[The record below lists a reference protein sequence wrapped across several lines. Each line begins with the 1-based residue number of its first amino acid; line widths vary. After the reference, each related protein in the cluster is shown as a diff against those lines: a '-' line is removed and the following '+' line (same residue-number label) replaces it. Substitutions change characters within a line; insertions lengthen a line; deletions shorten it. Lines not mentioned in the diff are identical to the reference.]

1 MAGRVPERDVV
12 AEVRAGRVEP
22 VYYLYGK
29 EPFLVQRALAAIRA
43 AALDPKT
50 QAFNLDTV
58 ECKEGAHHAE
68 RILAAARTLPMM
80 ARRRLVLV
88 KDADE
93 LKPDDLETMLPYLGD
108 PAETTCLVFVAQN
121 ADLRRRFF
129 LELRKTGG
137 LAKFEPLYERRLPA
151 WIEAEARGLG
161 HGVEPGASQLL
172 CDVIGADLSALAQAL
187 EQLSLFVGP
196 RQRITV
202 AAVEELI
209 AETRQHSVFDLANAV
224 GERDTRKALHQCQRM
239 LQAREPAIRIL
250 FMLTRHFRQLWIAQQ
265 CASQRVD
272 REEAARRIG
281 IPPFFVDGLL
291 TQASRFDG
299 PTLTRA
305 FEALYDADRALKSS
319 RAGDDV
325 VLERLLVDLCR
336 TPAGGRAGGRRPE
349 GVRSGG

>member
-1 MAGRVPERDVV
+1 MAGRAPDRDVV
-12 AEVRAGRVEP
+12 AEVRAGRVAP

-29 EPFLVQRALAAIRA
+29 EQFLVQRALAAIRTA
-43 AALDPKT
+43 VLDPKT
-50 QAFNLDTV
+50 QAFNLDTID
-58 ECKEGAHHAE
+58 CKSGGKEGAHQAE

-80 ARRRLVLV
+80 ARCRLVLV
-88 KDADE
+88 RDADE
-93 LKPDDLETMLPYLGD
+93 LGTDDLEAMLPYLSD
-108 PAETTCLVFVAQN
+108 PSETTCLVFVAQN

-137 LAKFEPLYERRLPA
+137 LAKFEPLYERRLPG
-151 WIEAEARGLG
+151 WIEAEARALG
-161 HGVEPGASQLL
+161 HGVEPGAAQLL
-172 CDVIGADLSALAQAL
+172 SDVVGADLASLAQAL

-196 RQRITV
+196 RERITV
-202 AAVEELI
+202 AAVEELC

-250 FMLTRHFRQLWIAQQ
+250 FMLTRHFRQLWIAQELAAQ
-265 CASQRVD
+265 HVD

-291 TQASRFDG
+291 TQARRFDG
-299 PTLTRA
+299 RTLARA
-305 FEALYDADRALKSS
+305 FEALYDADRALKSTH
-319 RAGDDV
+319 AGDEL

-336 TPAGGRAGGRRPE
+336 KPTRGGAEAGPRR
-349 GVRSGG
+349 G

>member
-1 MAGRVPERDVV
+1 MAGRAPDRDVV
-12 AEVRAGRVEP
+12 SEIRAGRVEP

-29 EPFLVQRALAAIRA
+29 EQFLVQRTLAAIRA
-43 AALDPKT
+43 AVLDPRT

-58 ECKEGAHHAE
+58 DCKEGAHHAE

-93 LKPDDLETMLPYLGD
+93 LKPDDLEALLPYLSKS
-108 PAETTCLVFVAQN
+108 AESTCLVFLAQN

-129 LELRKTGG
+129 LELKKTGG
-137 LAKFEPLYERRLPA
+137 LAKFDPFYERRLPG
-151 WIEAEARGLG
+151 WIEGEARGLG
-161 HGVEPGASQLL
+161 HVVEPGAGQLL

-224 GERDTRKALHQCQRM
+224 GARDTRTALHQCQRM

-265 CASQRVD
+265 LSEQHVD
-272 REEAARRIG
+272 RDEAARRIG
-281 IPPFFVDGLL
+281 IPPFFVDGLM
-291 TQASRFDG
+291 TQAGRFDG
-299 PTLTRA
+299 ATLGRA
-305 FEALYDADRALKSS
+305 FEALYAADRTLKSS
-319 RAGDDV
+319 HAGDQV
-325 VLERLLVDLCR
+325 VLERLLVELCR
-336 TPAGGRAGGRRPE
+336 NPAGGAAGARPRR
-349 GVRSGG
+349 GSRGG

>member
-1 MAGRVPERDVV
+1 MAGRVPDRDVV
-12 AEVRAGRVEP
+12 AEVRAGRPEP

-29 EPFLVQRALAAIRA
+29 EQFLVQRALAAVRA
-43 AALDPKT
+43 AVLDPKT

-58 ECKEGAHHAE
+58 DCKEGAHHAE
-68 RILAAARTLPMM
+68 RILAAARTLPML

-93 LKPDDLETMLPYLGD
+93 LKPEDLEAMLPYLGN

-129 LELRKTGG
+129 LELRKGGG

-151 WIEAEARGLG
+151 WIEGEARALG
-161 HGVEPGASQLL
+161 HGVEPGAAQLL
-172 CDVIGADLSALAQAL
+172 CDVSGADLASLSQAL

-202 AAVEELI
+202 AAVEELC
-209 AETRQHSVFDLANAV
+209 AETRQHSVFDLAKAV
-224 GERDTRKALHQCQRM
+224 GERDTRRALHQCQRM
-239 LQAREPAIRIL
+239 LQAREPAVRIL
-250 FMLTRHFRQLWIAQQ
+250 FMLTRHFRQLWIAQEL
-265 CASQRVD
+265 APQRLD

-281 IPPFFVDGLL
+281 IPPFFVDGLM
-291 TQASRFDG
+291 TQARRFDG
-299 PTLTRA
+299 RALARA
-305 FEALYDADRALKSS
+305 FEALYGADRALKSS
-319 RAGDDV
+319 HAGDEV

-336 TPAGGRAGGRRPE
+336 TPTGGGAEAGPRR
-349 GVRSGG
+349 G

>member
-1 MAGRVPERDVV
+1 MAGRVPERDVI

-43 AALDPKT
+43 AVLDPRT
-50 QAFNLDTV
+50 QAFNFDTV
-58 ECKEGAHHAE
+58 DCKEGAHHAE

-80 ARRRLVLV
+80 ARRRLVLAR
-88 KDADE
+88 DADA
-93 LKPDDLETMLPYLGD
+93 LKPEALEAMLPYLGD
-108 PAETTCLVFVAQN
+108 PAETTCLVFVAEG

-129 LELRKTGG
+129 LELKKTGG
-137 LAKFEPLYERRLPA
+137 LAKFEPLYERRLPP
-151 WIEAEARGLG
+151 WIEAEAKSLG
-161 HGVEPGASQLL
+161 HGVEPGAAQLL
-172 CDVIGADLSALAQAL
+172 CDVVGADLSSLAQAL

-202 AAVEELI
+202 AAVEELC

-250 FMLTRHFRQLWIAQQ
+250 FMLTRHFRQLWIAKELEAQH
-265 CASQRVD
+265 AD

-281 IPPFFVDGLL
+281 IPPFFVDGLM
-291 TQASRFDG
+291 TQARRFDG
-299 PTLTRA
+299 ATLGRA

-319 RAGDDV
+319 HAGDEV
-325 VLERLLVDLCR
+325 LLERLLVDLCR
-336 TPAGGRAGGRRPE
+336 TPAGASARGQARR
-349 GVRSGG
+349 G